1 MIVPAMAYRDDESEG
16 DEAYLDQRE
25 DPDESD
31 VGGGEESETLPCPF
45 CGKPVYESA
54 DVCPHCRNF
63 VSFAE
68 VSGRRPWWVIAA
80 VVALLVATLL
90 CVVRY
95 A

>member
-1 MIVPAMAYRDDESEG
+1 MAYHDEQFEDDEAEL
-16 DEAYLDQRE
+16 DERE
-25 DPDESD
+25 EPDASD
-31 VGGGEESETLPCPF
+31 VDDDDAPEMLPCPF

-63 VSFAE
+63 VSFE
-68 VSGRRPWWVIAA
+68 GHSGRRPWWAIAA
-80 VVALLVATLL
+80 AVALLVATLL